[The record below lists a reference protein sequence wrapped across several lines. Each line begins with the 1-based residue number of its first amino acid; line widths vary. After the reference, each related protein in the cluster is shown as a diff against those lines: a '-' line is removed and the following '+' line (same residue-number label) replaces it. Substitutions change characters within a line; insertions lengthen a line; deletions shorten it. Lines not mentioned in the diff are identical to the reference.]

1 MGKDKVGGYAT
12 AVVVAEGSVVEAV
25 VVMALPWTGEEE
37 DEGGMGMPL
46 SRLK

>member
-25 VVMALPWTGEEE
+25 VVMALPWTGA